1 MLKGT
6 HHTKESKRKI
16 SKAHKDKKRAKFT
29 EEHRRK
35 MSLAHKYF
43 WENCSE
49 DIKKVRNKKISES
62 HKGKHPSGEAKINM
76 SKAQKGKNNPMFGKY
91 HTKEIRDKMSKSKK
105 GKSRP
110 ELTGIM
116 PKNIQRPGKWMNIKR
131 GYYNINGKEIFFRSK
146 MEANYALY
154 LNFLVKQKQYLKWE
168 YEPDVFIFEKI
179 KFGTRSYRPDFK
191 IMNNDNSYEYHE
203 VKGWMTAKS
212 ETQIKRM
219 TKYYPEIKLVIID
232 HPTYRD
238 IRRKIGKMLKFY

>member
-6 HHTKESKRKI
+6 HHAKETKIKMS
-16 SKAHKDKKRAKFT
+16 

-49 DIKKVRNKKISES
+49 DIKKARNKKISES
-62 HKGKHPSGEAKINM
+62 HKGKHFSEEAKMNM
-76 SKAQKGKNNPMFGKY
+76 SKAQKGRKGFL
-91 HTKEIRDKMSKSKK
+91 HSEEAKMKISKSKK

-168 YEPDVFIFEKI
+168 YEPDVFIFGKI

-232 HPTYRD
+232 HSTYRD

>member
-1 MLKGT
+1 MIKGSHHSKETILKMS
-6 HHTKESKRKI
+6 E
-16 SKAHKDKKRAKFT
+16 AHKDKKRAKFT

-35 MSLAHKYF
+35 MSLARKNF
-43 WENCSE
+43 WENCNE

-62 HKGKHPSGEAKINM
+62 HKGKHHSEEAKINM
-76 SKAQKGKNNPMFGKY
+76 SKAQKGKKGFRHSKE
-91 HTKEIRDKMSKSKK
+91 TKMKMSKSKK

-131 GYYNINGKEIFFRSK
+131 GYYNIDGKEMFFRSK

-154 LNFLVKQKQYLKWE
+154 LDFLIKQKQIKKWT
-168 YEPDVFIFEKI
+168 YEEDSFMFGKI

-191 IMNNDNSYEYHE
+191 VVNNDDSIIYHE

-212 ETQIKRM
+212 KTQMKRM
-219 TKYYPEIKLVIID
+219 TKYYPEIKLMIID

-238 IRRKIGKMLKFY
+238 IRKKIGKMLKFY